1 MDAISTGTET
11 EIKRDHGDEDGDDS
25 NDRDGVGAGEDN
37 IKENPTVKERQAHG
51 YETPGVAFYLLSV
64 QSIS

>member
-1 MDAISTGTET
+1 MDPISIERRRY
-11 EIKRDHGDEDGDDS
+11 KDEDEDQDKDGDNS
-25 NDRDGVGAGEDN
+25 NNQDRDWEDN